1 MQTNTKPSARVRR
14 VSDIKG
20 RITTKGE
27 PREVRDEPT
36 SIIEQHVA
44 RRISGENDAFRTRVA
59 VTTHEAMDGYREKT
73 MKIANVENNTLNWVS
88 SSSARA
94 PDMTNCDFSVRS
106 ARDEM
111 KRIVGSS
118 ELDVII
124 GSDRDQ
130 NRGMQEEGRRSH
142 GILV

>member
-14 VSDIKG
+14 CQISEEGSQRRGNHVKSEMSQRASLNNMLREGSRGK
-20 RITTKGE
+20 TTPSE
-27 PREVRDEPT
+27 
-36 SIIEQHVA
+36 H
-44 RRISGENDAFRTRVA
+44 RVA

-111 KRIVGSS
+111 RRIVGSS

-124 GSDRDQ
+124 GSDREQ
-130 NRGMQEEGRRSH
+130 RMQEEGRRSH